1 MTYRI
6 CPDCGDTL
14 DPGERCNC
22 REMAEKQEFLN
33 TLQILLIKA
42 DVNVKSLEL
51 TDEETVKLT
60 FLNGYTKRIDIA
72 ADSRL
77 AIIKDV
83 VNNIT

>member
-1 MTYRI
+1 MIYRI
-6 CPDCGDTL
+6 CQDCGDTL

-22 REMAEKQEFLN
+22 REMMEKQEFLN
-33 TLQILLIKA
+33 ILQTLLSKA
-42 DVNVKSLEL
+42 DVNVKCLEL

-60 FLNGYTKRIDIA
+60 FLKGYAKRINIA